1 MAGVGGACHSR
12 RICDRRW
19 VLRRGYDKLGL
30 AALALL
36 FPPPSTHTHTPTLL
50 TSITKAFLRIRLTLP
65 HLSLHSIIQRQA
77 QKVVY
82 YCSLRCEVSSP
93 LTSDQGRHFL
103 AKKCPET
110 NQPLIIDDNPDGI
123 LVLDSTHTPTA
134 FKHKVDFNMPELFL
148 SLIKSRHIKS
158 VS

>member
-1 MAGVGGACHSR
+1 M
-12 RICDRRW
+12 
-19 VLRRGYDKLGL
+19 
-30 AALALL
+30 
-36 FPPPSTHTHTPTLL
+36 
-50 TSITKAFLRIRLTLP
+50 
-65 HLSLHSIIQRQA
+65 
-77 QKVVY
+77 Y